1 MLSDVSRCYTFA
13 AIKFYLM
20 SRLKMSAET
29 TVDSSRVEVPSFPE
43 SIPEGKGGEVCRKM
57 LHYLNQKRVYLDRN
71 LSLAKFSSIVGTA
84 IARICTAAW
93 PLLHGSP
100 SARTLQPVVPSRR
113 SFLWYIL
120 IPSFIGAKQRISII
134 FLQFIY
140 VRLGESSDARIIRCK
155 RKRKTLHTSD
165 FGQCMVTRRERAAR
179 AVRSA
184 VFDIPEGK
192 TAVFLPHFPDWTFS
206 ANAYFWKNEQTSA

>member
-1 MLSDVSRCYTFA
+1 
-13 AIKFYLM
+13 M

-84 IARICTAAW
+84 IARICTAAC

-100 SARTLQPVVPSRR
+100 SARTL
-113 SFLWYIL
+113 
-120 IPSFIGAKQRISII
+120 
-134 FLQFIY
+134 
-140 VRLGESSDARIIRCK
+140 
-155 RKRKTLHTSD
+155 
-165 FGQCMVTRRERAAR
+165 
-179 AVRSA
+179 
-184 VFDIPEGK
+184 
-192 TAVFLPHFPDWTFS
+192 
-206 ANAYFWKNEQTSA
+206 